1 MCSSELSNCLSIYFY
16 WLGLGLGDILKP
28 ELVMP
33 LIETLPLE
41 QLLASYLPEVGSIVL
56 FEISLF
62 SILHLVMILSRL
74 QGQWSAED
82 ILELLQSPPFRQQV
96 DSFTYV
102 RIWSLICSRFFI
114 FNFSFFCN
122 MLFYF

>member
-1 MCSSELSNCLSIYFY
+1 MYFALYFY

-56 FEISLF
+56 FEFSLF
-62 SILHLVMILSRL
+62 SDIASVYDSFKITGSMVSR
-74 QGQWSAED
+74 GYPGVAAEPTIPSASRF
-82 ILELLQSPPFRQQV
+82 IYLCKNLEL
-96 DSFTYV
+96 YH
-102 RIWSLICSRFFI
+102 
-114 FNFSFFCN
+114 
-122 MLFYF
+122 Y